1 MHHKQSQKNRLC
13 NLASGLCLSHTHS
26 FSAGKNRPQS
36 SRLICEKQILMI
48 GPYGSW
54 TSIQSLLVCAGL
66 WFAHLVAAPGM
77 WFFSLRVSKDI
88 QYSLRATLDR
98 GAQQSLSECHRTKNR
113 GDFSLSSLYITA
125 TEAHQKRDYLLE
137 NGFPKESRGKWNLM
151 LDKWINIYDT
161 FSGNMKAV
169 SITAHY
175 AKQKKEKKQQQR

>member
-1 MHHKQSQKNRLC
+1 MEVGHRFKAYWCVRDFDSPIWWQLQ
-13 NLASGLCLSHTHS
+13 
-26 FSAGKNRPQS
+26 
-36 SRLICEKQILMI
+36 
-48 GPYGSW
+48 
-54 TSIQSLLVCAGL
+54 VCD
-66 WFAHLVAAPGM
+66 
-77 WFFSLRVSKDI
+77 FFPLRVSKDI

-161 FSGNMKAV
+161 FSGNMKAL